1 VALIGMMFGD
11 TIADVMADAGND
23 VSEIISIATAR

>member
-1 VALIGMMFGD
+1 MMFGG